1 MERADDS
8 RSIPSARA
16 ADSTGRMEGVY
27 AGLLGLGVILPF
39 SRFVPWL
46 LDHGLDVGRF
56 FDDLFAN
63 RIGGFFGLDV
73 FVAAGTL
80 LVLAAVDRELR
91 PRQRWLVAG
100 GSLLGASVGL
110 PLYLLIRERNR
121 RRTMDG
127 PWGASVTVPGAS
139 RRR

>member
-1 MERADDS
+1 M
-8 RSIPSARA
+8 
-16 ADSTGRMEGVY
+16 
-27 AGLLGLGVILPF
+27 
-39 SRFVPWL
+39 
-46 LDHGLDVGRF
+46 
-56 FDDLFAN
+56 
-63 RIGGFFGLDV
+63 
-73 FVAAGTL
+73 AAGTR
-80 LVLAAVDRELR
+80 LVLAAVDREPR

-121 RRTMDG
+121 RGIMDG

>member
-1 MERADDS
+1 MGAQEEMTT
-8 RSIPSARA
+8 SIAGLDGR
-16 ADSTGRMEGVY
+16 RMEGMY
-27 AGLLGLGVILPF
+27 AGLLVVGVALPF

-46 LDHGLDVGRF
+46 LDHGVDVGRF

-80 LVLAAVDRELR
+80 LVLATVDRELR

-121 RRTMDG
+121 RR
-127 PWGASVTVPGAS
+127 AA
-139 RRR
+139 

>member
-1 MERADDS
+1 MEA
-8 RSIPSARA
+8 
-16 ADSTGRMEGVY
+16 VY
-27 AGLLGLGVILPF
+27 AGLLGLGIVLPF

-46 LDHGLDVGRF
+46 LDHGPDVGRF

-73 FVAAGTL
+73 LVAAGTL

-121 RRTMDG
+121 RRV
-127 PWGASVTVPGAS
+127 A
-139 RRR
+139 

>member
-1 MERADDS
+1 MGAQEEMATSVAGPHGR
-8 RSIPSARA
+8 
-16 ADSTGRMEGVY
+16 RMEAVY
-27 AGLLGLGVILPF
+27 AGLLGLGVVLPF

-63 RIGGFFGLDV
+63 RVAGFFGLDV

-91 PRQRWLVAG
+91 PRQRWLVTG

-121 RRTMDG
+121 RRAA
-127 PWGASVTVPGAS
+127 GA
-139 RRR
+139 

>member
-1 MERADDS
+1 MERVDGS
-8 RSIPSARA
+8 KSIPI
-16 ADSTGRMEGVY
+16 TGTSHAPERMVAIYG
-27 AGLLGLGVILPF
+27 GLLGLGVVLPF

-46 LDHGLDVGRF
+46 LDHGLDVERF
-56 FDDLFAN
+56 FDELFAN

-80 LVLAAVDRELR
+80 LVLAAVDRELL

-110 PLYLLIRERNR
+110 PLYLLIREKNRN
-121 RRTMDG
+121 
-127 PWGASVTVPGAS
+127 GANTTTA
-139 RRR
+139 